1 MGACHPQ
8 SLATCYALSQWSDS
22 SIAMFVFEKVENA
35 SEGIAAT
42 VDDDARLIALSAN
55 IAKTAAE

>member
-1 MGACHPQ
+1 
-8 SLATCYALSQWSDS
+8 
-22 SIAMFVFEKVENA
+22 MFVFEKVENA